1 MEFLKIEERRNYNDG
16 EIRRFLSIPFM
27 PMRALFHRAGK
38 IYFEAGMQKGRG
50 RTIDFQTKNKVHVL
64 FLR

>member
-1 MEFLKIEERRNYNDG
+1 MEFLKIQERRNCNDANKK
-16 EIRRFLSIPFM
+16 ISVHSIHA
-27 PMRALFHRAGK
+27 MRALFHRAGK